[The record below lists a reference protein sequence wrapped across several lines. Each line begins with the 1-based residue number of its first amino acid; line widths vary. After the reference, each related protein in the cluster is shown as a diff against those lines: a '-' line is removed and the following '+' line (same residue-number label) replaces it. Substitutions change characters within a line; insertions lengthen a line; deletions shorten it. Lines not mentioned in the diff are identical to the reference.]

1 MANRAVLVAFAA
13 FFTGPSNDHL
23 AADLSEVLLDAMRNH
38 LVSDVPVL
46 IFLSGGTDSACLG
59 ALARAAGAQNLS
71 AMTVGFGET
80 EFDESGLTRRTAE
93 ALGIPLEV
101 VKLEARR
108 VEADLDHAIWALDEP
123 SVDGLNSYWIS
134 KLGAE
139 AGFKVALSGQGG
151 DELFGGYDSLAW
163 FERFNKV
170 ARWARPLPANPFG
183 RLLDQ
188 DAFPFRYRKLSYL
201 IGADDPFV
209 AAQLA
214 VKVLFL
220 DRDVGGVNVHLLCP
234 QWPSRGG
241 QRPSG
246 VLVEAGR
253 EGRSPRT
260 PRVHGHSHAPRAAP
274 ACAISTP

>member
-1 MANRAVLVAFAA
+1 MLV
-13 FFTGPSNDHL
+13 
-23 AADLSEVLLDAMRNH
+23 DAMRNH

-46 IFLSGGTDSACLG
+46 IFLSGGTDSACLA

-71 AMTVGFGET
+71 AMTVGFAED
-80 EFDESGLTRRTAE
+80 EFDESPLTRRTAE
-93 ALGIPLEV
+93 ALGVPLEV

-108 VEADLDHAIWALDEP
+108 VEADLDHAVWALDEP

-151 DELFGGYDSLAW
+151 DELFGGYESLAW

-170 ARWARPLPANPFG
+170 ARWAKPVPTVPFG

-188 DAFPFRYRKLSYL
+188 DAFPFRWRKLSYL

-220 DRDVGGVNVHLLCP
+220 DRDVPRADFACRFP
-234 QWPSRGG
+234 
-241 QRPSG
+241 QRPPCG
-246 VLVEAGR
+246 GARTFGLLVASSR
-253 EGRSPRT
+253 ERRSARAPGL
-260 PRVHGHSHAPRAAP
+260 HGHPHPSRAAP
-274 ACAISTP
+274 ACAIWTP